1 MSQWATRNEGVGE
14 RLRRLRLARGLTQRE
29 LAGSKYSPAYVSTIE
44 AGRRTPSPA
53 AARHFAIVLGV
64 EIEEIVSGRPPDL
77 AARLMLRIQEA
88 GAALAAGRH
97 DDAET
102 RFRAVAEDARQY
114 GLARIEAR
122 AHEGLGLAAERSGRA
137 AEALEHFE
145 RADRVLESEP
155 PPVRVE
161 AICGIARCLQMMGDI
176 RYAIHVLETFQLTL
190 REEQLEDPA
199 AMMRTYS
206 SLVWP
211 YSEAGLHHK
220 AAEAADEALK
230 LQSRVDDA
238 EKVAGMHLNVA
249 RVLLRQGRPD
259 DALESLRSA
268 ERIYRLLERR
278 IEVARAHLARG
289 IVLSKH
295 GSVDDARRELRTAVD
310 MIEGTS
316 DRLNHARALNE
327 LAKVERRAG
336 HRDVAASLLQRS
348 LSILG
353 DGDVTELALAHR
365 ELGLC
370 LVEQDATVAEKHFR
384 TAIELYA
391 RADEPQQAA
400 ATYAALGDL
409 LSARGELD
417 AARETY
423 REGVIAIAGRA

>member
-1 MSQWATRNEGVGE
+1 MSHWARRDEGVGE

-44 AGRRTPSPA
+44 AGRRTPSPS
-53 AARHFAIVLGV
+53 AARHFASVLGV
-64 EIEEIVSGRPPDL
+64 EVEEIVSGRPPDL

-88 GAALAAGRH
+88 GAALSAGRNEE
-97 DDAET
+97 AEE

-114 GLARIEAR
+114 GLVRVEAR
-122 AHEGLGLAAERSGRA
+122 AHEGLGLAGERRGLVPQALVSFETAERL
-137 AEALEHFE
+137 LEN
-145 RADRVLESEP
+145 EP
-155 PPVRVE
+155 PPLRVE
-161 AICGIARCLQMMGDI
+161 AVCGIARCLQMMGDL
-176 RYAIHVLETFQLTL
+176 RYAIHVLETFLLTL
-190 REEQLEDPA
+190 HEEQLEDPA

-220 AAEAADEALK
+220 AAEAADQALK

-278 IEVARAHLARG
+278 TEVARAHLARG
-289 IVLSKH
+289 IVLSQQ
-295 GSVDDARRELRTAVD
+295 GDVDAARRELRQAVE
-310 MIEGTS
+310 MIEDTS

-327 LAKVERRAG
+327 LAKVERHAG
-336 HRDVAASLLQRS
+336 NKGVAASLLQRS
-348 LSILG
+348 LCVLG
-353 DGDVTELALAHR
+353 ESDVAELALAHR

-370 LVEQDATVAEKHFR
+370 LVADDPTMAEKHFR
-384 TAIELYA
+384 TAIDLYA

-400 ATYAALGDL
+400 TTYAALGDL
-409 LSARGELD
+409 LTARGELD

-423 REGVIAIAGRA
+423 REGVIAIARGA